1 MTMTHQ
7 CPRCELRFR
16 GRAEIRDHMIRDHGV
31 EPEQLDDHYLLTGR
45 VRPHRDPPRPRE
57 SSG

>member
-1 MTMTHQ
+1 
-7 CPRCELRFR
+7 
-16 GRAEIRDHMIRDHGV
+16 MIRDHGV